1 MKGNSAFKRIFVIV
15 MDSVGIGEAPDA
27 DLFGDKGADT
37 LGHIAEKMN
46 GLNMPTLAKLGLGN
60 IREIKGIE
68 KAQQPLAYYTKM
80 KEASTGK
87 DTMTGHWEIM
97 GLNISTPFRVF
108 PDGFPELLVNEL
120 EAKMGRGIIGNVPAS
135 GTEIIERLGEE
146 HMKTGALIVYTSADS
161 VLQIAAHED
170 IVPIDELYKI
180 CEIAR
185 EVTMADEFKVGR
197 VIARPFTGEPGNFKR
212 TPNRHDYAL
221 KPFDRTVMDELKDSG
236 YDVLAIGKISDIF
249 DGEGVTES
257 LRTVSNMDG
266 MDKLIQTVE
275 QDFKGLSFLNLVDF
289 DALYGHRRD
298 PEGYGKALEE
308 FDARMPEVLDKL
320 KEDDLLIITADHGN
334 DPVHEGTDH
343 TREYVPLLVYSKRFT
358 EGAELPIRDTFA
370 DIGATV
376 AANFD
381 VKMPAFGKNI
391 LGDLNLGEIK

>member
-1 MKGNSAFKRIFVIV
+1 MKGNSAFKRIFVVV

-46 GLNMPTLAKLGLGN
+46 GLNMPNLAKLGLGN

-108 PDGFPELLVNEL
+108 PNGFPELLVNEL
-120 EAKMGRGIIGNVPAS
+120 EVKMGRGIIGNVPAS

-170 IVPIDELYKI
+170 IVPIDEVYKI

-185 EVTMADEFKVGR
+185 EVTMADEYKVGR
-197 VIARPFTGEPGNFKR
+197 VIARPFTGEPGSFKR
-212 TPNRHDYAL
+212 TSNRHDYAL
-221 KPFDRTVMDELKDSG
+221 KPFNRTVMDELKDSG

-266 MDKLIQTVE
+266 MDKLIQTIE

-320 KEDDLLIITADHGN
+320 QEDDLLIITADHGN

-343 TREYVPLLVYSKRFT
+343 TREFVPLLVYSKRFT
-358 EGAELPIRDTFA
+358 KGAELPVRDTFA

-391 LGDLNLGEIK
+391 LGDIN